1 MIAKLNFEGESNL
14 EITKGAK
21 VVEAYQHDS
30 DRVTL
35 VYKLL
40 GSFTFRISELVS
52 TKRRVW
58 SMQSNKGHKFK
69 CVQNFRRVA
78 APYFS
83 RGKGDEMKSVLVS
96 RLKNFWLHLPK
107 E

>member
-40 GSFTFRISELVS
+40 GSFTFRISELER
-52 TKRRVW
+52 TKRQRWNVEY
-58 SMQSNKGHKFK
+58 K
-69 CVQNFRRVA
+69 
-78 APYFS
+78 
-83 RGKGDEMKSVLVS
+83 D
-96 RLKNFWLHLPK
+96 
-107 E
+107 